1 MKPSTIATVGGAVTI
16 ALLGAP
22 MIAQAATQTETWTD
36 WATASSYAGDDP
48 TAWTG
53 ITIGDKT
60 IIYVGAGSGVTVQGG
75 TQNPT
80 DQTFS
85 ANWVGTNAD
94 YNVTFEDFPPDR
106 VHQVTMETVSGAA
119 ISLGPLAG
127 QTTAIQYIINIDDSS
142 FPAGPNEW
150 TFAFGALSLDANN
163 PGGGPV
169 GATFQMQKRVQGL
182 TPTNAIAGGEQWT
195 LNSNFDIG
203 EIFDQTT
210 DPADAINTSADTVF
224 CGTCTTWL
232 VTDFLTVFN
241 DQTAS
246 DNILNSFTNSFTQ
259 QQVPAPGALVLIATG
274 LFGIGVSRRRA
285 RKV

>member
-1 MKPSTIATVGGAVTI
+1 MKPSTIATVGGAVMI

-22 MIAQAATQTETWTD
+22 MIAQAATQTETWAD
-36 WATASSYAGDDP
+36 WATASSYAGADP

-75 TQNPT
+75 TVDPT

-119 ISLGPLAG
+119 ISLSPLAG
-127 QTTAIQYIINIDDSS
+127 QTTAIQYIINIDGSS
-142 FPAGPNEW
+142 YPAGPDEYV
-150 TFAFGALSLDANN
+150 FAFGALSLNANN
-163 PGGGPV
+163 PAGGA
-169 GATFQMQKRVQGL
+169 ATFEMRKRVQGL
-182 TPTNAIAGGEQWT
+182 TPTDAIAGGEQWT
-195 LNSNFDIG
+195 LNTAFDIG
-203 EIFDQTT
+203 EIFDETT
-210 DPADAINTSADTVF
+210 DAASALNTAVDTVF

-232 VTDFLTVFN
+232 VTDFITVFAG
-241 DQTAS
+241 QSAS
-246 DNILNSFTNSFTQ
+246 DNILTSFTNSFTQ
-259 QQVPAPGALVLIATG
+259 TTVPAPGALVLIATG